1 MDIILINNLQV
12 NGILGIHAK
21 EQRTSQLIRIS
32 LRASTNIQK
41 AAMEDD
47 IHQTVNYSTLAKMI
61 QQFVENSHYFTV
73 EALIEALA
81 TKILTVKGIE
91 ILWLRIEKP
100 NAVPNADSVGVEIT
114 RIRNH

>member
-12 NGILGIHAK
+12 FGILGIHAH
-21 EQRTSQLIRIS
+21 EQKTSQLIRIS

-41 AAMEDD
+41 AAADDD

-61 QQFVENSHYFTV
+61 TQFVENSHFYTI

-81 TKILTVKGIE
+81 TKILTVDGIAS
-91 ILWLRIEKP
+91 LWLRIEKP

-114 RIRNH
+114 RIKNH